1 MCPQEDLGKPLTQS
15 LPWEQRLEGLEEKRL
30 WEEAES
36 TFLRHQVSFLCRPLW
51 RAGLRESHGRG
62 GIQLAQQAELA
73 NPGTDVPV
81 RWGAPQ
87 RSSPCRFQDPP
98 ETRFYRSRLAEQPGF
113 NKLPDD
119 GLGLALCR
127 TLPA

>member
-1 MCPQEDLGKPLTQS
+1 MPTGGSRQTSDTVFVMGAKTGGTGGKETLGRGRKHLPASSGFIPLQ
-15 LPWEQRLEGLEEKRL
+15 
-30 WEEAES
+30 A
-36 TFLRHQVSFLCRPLW
+36 LW
-51 RAGLRESHGRG
+51 RAGLRESHGGG

-113 NKLPDD
+113 NKLSDE